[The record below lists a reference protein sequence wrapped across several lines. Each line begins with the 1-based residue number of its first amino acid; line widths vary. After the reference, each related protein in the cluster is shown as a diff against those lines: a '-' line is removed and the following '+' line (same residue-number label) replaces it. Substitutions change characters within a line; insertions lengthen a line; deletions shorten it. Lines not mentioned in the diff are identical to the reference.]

1 MTTLHQTPL
10 DTSGSPSES
19 EPRVAEVPILIRL
32 PDLQT
37 VRSDVPREDVAS
49 GSQAVSPP
57 KVECPSD
64 ASEQDAGAES
74 SAVAV
79 PKRRRFRL
87 VRHGRTR
94 VRAWMRRGWSPPQIP
109 RPVRHAGI
117 LVGAVGLVVAC
128 YLVINGNRSEE
139 RPSSAEPTDLVE
151 NDPLSPPEDPLR
163 MSMLPLLPPA
173 PRGAEDRPA
182 RDQTPIGLPI
192 SLQQRSPDST
202 AGTPLVA
209 ETSTPIESLKP
220 AEDSEADAP
229 RVAKVPVIGED
240 APDTSATSEAEDGPP
255 ATAEPN
261 TTEMVVAPDA
271 GQDSPPAPEAT
282 SEQESVDEAVVI
294 TYPST
299 NPATFQYPADYHLR
313 LAPNQQ
319 PGLRQ
324 TEPSPEGGSL
334 YQWPANT
341 ARLQPRIEPP
351 PIR

>member
-1 MTTLHQTPL
+1 MTTLQQTPL

-19 EPRVAEVPILIRL
+19 EPRVAEVPVLIRL

-49 GSQAVSPP
+49 GSQAISLPGVESPS
-57 KVECPSD
+57 E
-64 ASEQDAGAES
+64 ASEQDAGAKS
-74 SAVAV
+74 SAVAA

-117 LVGAVGLVVAC
+117 LVGVVGLVVAC
-128 YLVINGNRSEE
+128 YLVVNGNRSEE
-139 RPSSAEPTDLVE
+139 QPSSAEPTELVE

-173 PRGAEDRPA
+173 PGGTEERSE

-192 SLQQRSPDST
+192 PFQQRSPDST
-202 AGTPLVA
+202 AATPLVA
-209 ETSTPIESLKP
+209 ETTTPSESLKP
-220 AEDSEADAP
+220 AEESEADAP
-229 RVAKVPVIGED
+229 RVAEVPVIGED
-240 APDTSATSEAEDGPP
+240 APDASAAPESENTAP
-255 ATAEPN
+255 AAAEPN
-261 TTEMVVAPDA
+261 TTEVVAAPDA
-271 GQDSPPAPEAT
+271 GQDSPAAPEAT

-294 TYPST
+294 TYPTT